1 MYRVFTGIGVVQS
14 ATAVFVDELLD
25 LYDFDVVDQVDDHGQ
40 ELEQDDGQEQ
50 KVTSSDERLQF
61 PEELRFLL
69 VAVEDRQFREV
80 GFNLV
85 IIAVKQSVWKRQ
97 RLHHIHY
104 MVRLRNL

>member
-1 MYRVFTGIGVVQS
+1 M
-14 ATAVFVDELLD
+14 LD

-80 GFNLV
+80 GFDLV
-85 IIAVKQSVWKRQ
+85 IIAVKESVWKR
-97 RLHHIHY
+97 
-104 MVRLRNL
+104 